1 MKKAAPEW
9 LRAQPCLLSDDAGSG
24 GEIEA
29 IGVWYA
35 GCTDYY
41 RAPSGRIVTQ
51 WPRTMSEHRE
61 MLNTLD
67 LDAWETG
74 GPAGGAKRS

>member
-1 MKKAAPEW
+1 MRLSPGERDQKAFIKPQAMTEYNDR
-9 LRAQPCLLSDDAGSG
+9 LQK
-24 GEIEA
+24 EIEA

-61 MLNTLD
+61 MLSKLD
-67 LDAWETG
+67 PDAWETG
-74 GPAGGAKRS
+74 HPKRS